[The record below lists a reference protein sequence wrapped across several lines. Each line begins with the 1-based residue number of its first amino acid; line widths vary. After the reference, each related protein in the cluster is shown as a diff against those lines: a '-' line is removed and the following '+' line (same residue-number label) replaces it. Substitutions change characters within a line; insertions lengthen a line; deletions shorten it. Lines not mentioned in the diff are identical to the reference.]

1 MSRNRLTWR
10 SASAHPAT
18 PWEGHTHPASY
29 EDPVEDAY
37 GIDSDFGA
45 EVHEG
50 PYVNGMPPAS
60 QGWVSEHPASRR
72 HLERKASRCIQIAQS
87 MLGKTASARE
97 IEDQALAL
105 MDLSDGEVNR
115 TLSRVASSFMVAEDM
130 DEDDDVEAGM
140 FAEDMEAHDLF
151 DAYDVEGN
159 GMISRSE
166 FGGSDEVF
174 DAIDLDEDDMLSPY
188 EVSQGLGQG
197 FSRNDALSNVEN
209 ELDYLEDEVEA
220 LEDELGIT
228 AEDIE
233 ADRKWG
239 QKGKRGKYKG
249 GKGYLA
255 APKARKGI
263 KQKLTPWVRGGANK
277 EMKRYNRQ
285 YAATYLDEDGQRK
298 KKGRRKLKRTA
309 SEEMATYM
317 DLPQNHAHAFYSD
330 DDHSSFEMTASD
342 IEAELASIAEEIEA
356 CGGMYA
362 EDVEGGMYA
371 EDVEGGMFA
380 EDVEGGMFA
389 EDVEACGMTADEMYA
404 EMYAE
409 DGDDDESDVE
419 AMLAEMLEE
428 LDNDT
433 EASHMAED
441 AEACTAEDTDLN
453 ASLEPSADD
462 TMGLSAEDMEADD
475 TLAALFKAAS
485 DDDEDEDEDEDETE
499 DDEEESKGTSKK
511 ASLKPQGRKSSEGV
525 KSLGAIN
532 KEASSEVNDL
542 AKLWESAPDV
552 KAFF

>member
-1 MSRNRLTWR
+1 
-10 SASAHPAT
+10 
-18 PWEGHTHPASY
+18 
-29 EDPVEDAY
+29 
-37 GIDSDFGA
+37 
-45 EVHEG
+45 
-50 PYVNGMPPAS
+50 
-60 QGWVSEHPASRR
+60 
-72 HLERKASRCIQIAQS
+72 

-130 DEDDDVEAGM
+130 EDDVEAGM
-140 FAEDMEAHDLF
+140 FAEEIEAHDLF

-159 GMISRSE
+159 GMISRDD

-174 DAIDLDEDDMLSPY
+174 DAIDLDDDEMLSPY

-197 FSRNDALSNVEN
+197 FSREDDLSNVED

-239 QKGKRGKYKG
+239 MKGPRGKYKG

-263 KQKLTPWVRGGANK
+263 NQPLKPWVRGGANK
-277 EMKRYNRQ
+277 AMKQYNRQ
-285 YAATYLDEDGQRK
+285 YGANYLDDSGQRK
-298 KKGRRKLKRTA
+298 SKGRKKLRRNKKA
-309 SEEMATYM
+309 SEELATYM

-330 DDHSSFEMTASD
+330 DEPNHFEMTASD

-356 CGGMYA
+356 CEADMYA
-362 EDVEGGMYA
+362 EDFEGGHMA
-371 EDVEGGMFA
+371 EDFEADMY
-380 EDVEGGMFA
+380 A

-404 EMYAE
+404 E
-409 DGDDDESDVE
+409 DDDDSDVE
-419 AMLAEMLEE
+419 AMLAEMLAE
-428 LDNDT
+428 LD
-433 EASHMAED
+433 EGD
-441 AEACTAEDTDLN
+441 AEAEEIMAEDTDLN

-485 DDDEDEDEDEDETE
+485 DEDEDEDDETE
-499 DDEEESKGTSKK
+499 DDEEESKGASKK

>member
-130 DEDDDVEAGM
+130 DDDDIEAELASI
-140 FAEDMEAHDLF
+140 AEEIEDIEAHDLF

-159 GMISRSE
+159 GMISRDE

-174 DAIDLDEDDMLSPY
+174 DVLDLDEDDMLSPY
-188 EVSQGLGQG
+188 EVSQGLGHS
-197 FSRNDALSNVEN
+197 FSRNDDLSNVEN

-263 KQKLTPWVRGGANK
+263 KQPLKPWVRGGANK
-277 EMKRYNRQ
+277 AMKKYNRQ
-285 YAATYLDEDGQRK
+285 YGATYLDEKGQRK
-298 KKGRRKLKRTA
+298 SKGRKKLRRMA

-330 DDHSSFEMTASD
+330 DDHSFEMTASD

-356 CGGMYA
+356 CEADMYA
-362 EDVEGGMYA
+362 EDFEGGHMA
-371 EDVEGGMFA
+371 EDFEADMY
-380 EDVEGGMFA
+380 A

-409 DGDDDESDVE
+409 DGDDDDSDDDVE
-419 AMLAEMLEE
+419 AMLAEMLAE
-428 LDNDT
+428 LD
-433 EASHMAED
+433 EGD
-441 AEACTAEDTDLN
+441 AEAEDLMAEDTDLN

-485 DDDEDEDEDEDETE
+485 DEDEDEDETE
-499 DDEEESKGTSKK
+499 DDEEEEESKGASKK

>member
-1 MSRNRLTWR
+1 MYRNRLTWR

-45 EVHEG
+45 EVTEG
-50 PYVNGMPPAS
+50 PYSNGMPPAS
-60 QGWVSEHPASRR
+60 QGWVSDHPASRR

-87 MLGKTASARE
+87 MLGKTASALE

-130 DEDDDVEAGM
+130 EDDVEAGM

-159 GMISRSE
+159 GMISRNE
-166 FGGSDEVF
+166 FGGSDDVF
-174 DAIDLDEDDMLSPY
+174 DAIDLDNDEMLSPY

-197 FSRNDALSNVEN
+197 FSREDDLSNVEN

-239 QKGKRGKYKG
+239 MKGPRGKYKG
-249 GKGYLA
+249 GKGYFS

-263 KQKLTPWVRGGANK
+263 KQPLKPWVRGGANK
-277 EMKRYNRQ
+277 AMKQYNRQ
-285 YAATYLDEDGQRK
+285 YGATYLDDSGQRK
-298 KKGRRKLKRTA
+298 TKGRKKLRRKA
-309 SEEMATYM
+309 SEELAAYM
-317 DLPQNHAHAFYSD
+317 DLPQNHPHAFYSD
-330 DDHSSFEMTASD
+330 DESSHFEMTASD
-342 IEAELASIAEEIEA
+342 IEAELASIADEIEA
-356 CGGMYA
+356 CEA
-362 EDVEGGMYA
+362 EMHMADDIEG
-371 EDVEGGMFA
+371 ELFA
-380 EDVEGGMFA
+380 D
-389 EDVEACGMTADEMYA
+389 DVEAMHM
-404 EMYAE
+404 AE
-409 DGDDDESDVE
+409 DDDDSDVE
-419 AMLAEMLEE
+419 AMLAEMLAE
-428 LDNDT
+428 LDEDT
-433 EASHMAED
+433 EAMHMAEDAEACTAEDAEAMHMAED

-453 ASLEPSADD
+453 ASLEPHAEDNMGLDADD
-462 TMGLSAEDMEADD
+462 IEADD

-485 DDDEDEDEDEDETE
+485 DDDDEDEDEDETQDE
-499 DDEEESKGTSKK
+499 DGEGTSKK
-511 ASLKPQGRKSSEGV
+511 ASLKPQSRKSSGGV

>member
-45 EVHEG
+45 EINEG
-50 PYVNGMPPAS
+50 PYSNGMPPAS
-60 QGWVSEHPASRR
+60 QGWVSDHPASRR

-87 MLGKTASARE
+87 MLGKTASASE

-130 DEDDDVEAGM
+130 EDDVEAGM
-140 FAEDMEAHDLF
+140 FAEDIEAHDLF

-159 GMISRSE
+159 GMISRNE

-174 DAIDLDEDDMLSPY
+174 DAIDLDDDDMLSPY

-197 FSRNDALSNVEN
+197 FSREDDLSNVED

-239 QKGKRGKYKG
+239 MKGPRGKYKG

-263 KQKLTPWVRGGANK
+263 NQPLKPWVRGGANK
-277 EMKRYNRQ
+277 AMKQYNRQ
-285 YAATYLDEDGQRK
+285 YGANYLDDSGQRK
-298 KKGRRKLKRTA
+298 SKGRKKLRRNKKA
-309 SEEMATYM
+309 SEELATYM

-330 DDHSSFEMTASD
+330 DEPNHFEMTASD
-342 IEAELASIAEEIEA
+342 IEAELASIADEIEA
-356 CGGMYA
+356 CEA
-362 EDVEGGMYA
+362 EMHMAD
-371 EDVEGGMFA
+371 
-380 EDVEGGMFA
+380 
-389 EDVEACGMTADEMYA
+389 DVEACGT
-404 EMYAE
+404 YAE
-409 DGDDDESDVE
+409 DVDAMHMADDIEADLFAEDVDAMHMAEDDDDSDVE
-419 AMLAEMLEE
+419 AMLAEMLAE
-428 LDNDT
+428 LDGDT
-433 EASHMAED
+433 EACTAED
-441 AEACTAEDTDLN
+441 TEAMHMAEDTDLN
-453 ASLEPSADD
+453 ASLEPHAEDN
-462 TMGLSAEDMEADD
+462 MGLNAGDMEADD

-485 DDDEDEDEDEDETE
+485 DDDDEDEDETQ
-499 DDEEESKGTSKK
+499 DEEESEGTSKK